1 MPRRNDI
8 LKNLTET
15 TTHNDEE
22 QLRDELVQ
30 PTSSR
35 LSIATLHQRI
45 GTKKILWIIA
55 TCALLLLVLTIVVI
69 PTVGGTTVTVP
80 RASMPIAAGSPLAGK
95 IEWVALP
102 KKFIPENTDLTTTDL
117 QDAHAAGA
125 LDKGEIV
132 TRARITPLT
141 VPDGWRAISMHSA
154 TGAAATPGTH
164 AEIVGSSPHS
174 QTPPLVICQDAVV
187 QQTLPDNTDTVM
199 LAMPQSC
206 AYKLAQL
213 PEEYSVS
220 LLLR

>member
-1 MPRRNDI
+1 MPRRSEVF
-8 LKNLTET
+8 KNLTNT
-15 TTHNDEE
+15 NTHNDEE
-22 QLRDELVQ
+22 QFRNELVQ
-30 PTSSR
+30 PPSSR
-35 LSIATLHQRI
+35 LSIPRLHQRI
-45 GTKKILWIIA
+45 GKKKLLWIVA
-55 TCALLLLVLTIVVI
+55 ACALFLLVLTILVK
-69 PTVGGTTVTVP
+69 PTVGGNMVRVP

-102 KKFIPENTDLTTTDL
+102 KKVLPENTDLTTTDL

-174 QTPPLVICQDAVV
+174 QTPPLVICHDAVV
-187 QQTLPDNTDTVM
+187 QQSLPDNTDTVM